1 MAASVR
7 DGERRP
13 GKALGRGDEHVCG
26 VACEALEP
34 SESRRTGPGARRP
47 EVVVGGRGDQGEE
60 LLSCVRVCVC
70 VVWWWRLSETRG
82 EVGIDLGFTTAAMG
96 IGARSSSPVCVCVCC
111 VVAAGERDEGRGGDR
126 AGKVG

>member
-34 SESRRTGPGARRP
+34 SESRRRGPGARRP
-47 EVVVGGRGDQGEE
+47 EAVAGGHGDRGEE
-60 LLSCVRVCVC
+60 LLSCVR
-70 VVWWWRLSETRG
+70 
-82 EVGIDLGFTTAAMG
+82 
-96 IGARSSSPVCVCVCC
+96 VCVCC